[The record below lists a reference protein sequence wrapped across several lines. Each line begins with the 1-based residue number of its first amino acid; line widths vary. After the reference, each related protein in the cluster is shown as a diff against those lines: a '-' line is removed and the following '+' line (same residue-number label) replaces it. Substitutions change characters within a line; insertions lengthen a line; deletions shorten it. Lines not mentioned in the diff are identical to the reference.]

1 MGRYANKFNNLG
13 VCDSAT
19 LERGGDFMIKSQGI
33 SEAVLEVSSME
44 RAVSFWSNK
53 LGFPIVEEWSYN
65 DGQLWAT
72 WLYVGG
78 NTRLGLWLPR
88 EFNQGQLTEKSESIS
103 TWNGLFDEGGIHVH
117 LAFFIELAD
126 IDDAI
131 KRLEIYGI
139 DHKIII
145 NQAGHKRVY
154 FKDSENNVIEF
165 YTLDMYED
173 YLMRFREGL
182 LKTIGD

>member
-1 MGRYANKFNNLG
+1 MK
-13 VCDSAT
+13 
-19 LERGGDFMIKSQGI
+19 IKSKGI
-33 SEAVLEVSSME
+33 SEAVLEVKNMNL
-44 RAVSFWSNK
+44 AVDFWHVK
-53 LGFPIVEEWSYN
+53 LGFPIVDQWGYHNGQFSNSEEE
-65 DGQLWAT
+65 LWAT